1 MNANITNDNY
11 LFNILCILV
20 IYLIVINIQYLFN
33 RDDIQNNTHYQKKI
47 IQEGF
52 SIGSLWSKV
61 KTLGTTMKSLA
72 SLMAKLILLPVKMI
86 KLMVKMIKLIK
97 YMKKFFDIMQN
108 LPKYIY
114 KLTKNIATT
123 IISNMNKDLVGKLKG
138 GIFNP
143 INMLF
148 SSFFMFFSGIKNVII
163 SSLTNAFNMPKC
175 IILNSL
181 NQINSSVKPCKQRKE
196 EKMNNVIAN
205 SSNAFSLFYKNF
217 GNI

>member
-72 SLMAKLILLPVKMI
+72 SLMKKLILLPVKMI

>member
-72 SLMAKLILLPVKMI
+72 SLMKKLILLPVKMI

-196 EKMNNVIAN
+196 EKMNNVIAK